1 MMAVLKSSSFRLY
14 ISFSLGLFSVYLLF
28 SFCSGDLMYF
38 FILLDVVDLCL
49 RIEIEFSCSFHLFLL
64 VWWGS
69 SCLYCTNQEP
79 YPQLLTGPGP
89 LLVVTVVLWI
99 PSSAVG
105 AVTGGLQAAGAYCCS
120 PPRRAPSLGSATV
133 LWAFPAARG
142 RITYICRSITVGTH
156 KISLV
161 HYGSQQSYWHLLQ
174 SVVSSPSYATFV
186 PGSSSLVAAGWVLST
201 SAVQRLSLRLL

>member
-1 MMAVLKSSSFRLY
+1 MMAVLKSSLFRLY
-14 ISFSLGLFSVYLLF
+14 ISFSLGLFSVYLLL

-49 RIEIEFSCSFHLFLL
+49 RMEIEFSCSFHLFQLL
-64 VWWGS
+64 RWGS

-79 YPQLLTGPGP
+79 CPQLLTGPGP
-89 LLVVTVVLWI
+89 LLVATVALWI

-105 AVTGGLQAAGAYCCS
+105 AVTGGLQAAGGYCCS
-120 PPRRAPSLGSATV
+120 PPRCALSLGSATV

-142 RITYICRSITVGTH
+142 GITYICRSVAVGTH

-161 HYGSQQSYWHLLQ
+161 LCGSQESY
-174 SVVSSPSYATFV
+174 
-186 PGSSSLVAAGWVLST
+186 
-201 SAVQRLSLRLL
+201 